1 MSLRMFAAVI
11 ALIAA
16 SPVAHAQDDKPDE
29 ALVQKLLS
37 DPKALTDALAH
48 CDPKSMTIDRECRAA
63 NEARKLQ
70 FFGTRTVPY
79 TPKDVQIFGPSADKP
94 LNAPK
99 PSNPSEPK
107 QP

>member
-1 MSLRMFAAVI
+1 MIARMLAAAI
-11 ALIAA
+11 ALIAVA
-16 SPVAHAQDDKPDE
+16 PMAHAQDKPDE

-48 CDPKSMTIDRECRAA
+48 CDPKSTTMDRECLAA
-63 NEARKLQ
+63 NEARKRQ

-79 TPKDVQIFGPSADKP
+79 TPKDVQIFGPGADKP
-94 LNAPK
+94 FNAPK
-99 PSNPSEPK
+99 PSVPSEPK